1 MFCVTVPLV
10 IGIVVFLPQYHHLAV
25 NISVIALSS
34 LGAIEFAGLFKK
46 IGIKI
51 PLAEAAVLGI
61 AVPFSMTLIV
71 SFGVNSQVAP
81 GILIFSTSWIIVSR
95 VFSRAEKLK
104 DAFGYV
110 TAGLSVILYPGLFL
124 SWIIQMTRW
133 NDADKII
140 IVFLLI
146 VIANDSAAWIFGM
159 LFGKNNRGVIP
170 ASPNKSI
177 AGYVGGLLA
186 SVLIGLI
193 AIMFLPNIFTPMR
206 ILLPR
211 PTTGILLGFF
221 VGVAASLG
229 DLSES
234 VLKRSVNTKDS
245 GNIILGR
252 GGVMDSIDSIA
263 LAAPVF
269 YAVYWFLFK

>member
-61 AVPFSMTLIV
+61 AVPFSITLIV

-95 VFSRAEKLK
+95 VFSNAEKLK

-133 NDADKII
+133 NNADKII

-211 PTTGILLGFF
+211 PAAGILLGFF

-252 GGVMDSIDSIA
+252 GGVMDSIDSVA